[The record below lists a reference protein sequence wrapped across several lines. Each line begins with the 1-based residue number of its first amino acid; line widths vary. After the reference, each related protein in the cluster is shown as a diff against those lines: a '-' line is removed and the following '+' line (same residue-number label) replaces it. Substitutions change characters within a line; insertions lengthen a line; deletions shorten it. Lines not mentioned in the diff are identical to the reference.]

1 MKNEEVG
8 SQVPAYLLP
17 QRAWLRRRDHMLV
30 DRVRHKPVVLEL
42 QLPGR
47 DDRIAV
53 GYETE
58 IGARIG
64 QRAQTAVR
72 IVLEWQCPDRP
83 MLISDIRALSHRER
97 HDPVCRV

>member
-1 MKNEEVG
+1 
-8 SQVPAYLLP
+8 
-17 QRAWLRRRDHMLV
+17 MLI
-30 DRVRHKPVVLEL
+30 DRVRHEPVVLEL

-64 QRAQTAVR
+64 ERAQTAVR

-97 HDPVCRV
+97 HYAVCRVADHDVVQRAQMPKAAKILCREEE

>member
-1 MKNEEVG
+1 
-8 SQVPAYLLP
+8 
-17 QRAWLRRRDHMLV
+17 MLV

-97 HDPVCRV
+97 HDPVCRVADHDVVQRAQVP